1 MKIEVIYGNIIKQPD
16 AQVIVNSANANLRF
30 GSGVAGAIHGAA
42 GDELEDYCE
51 QFAPLALGAA
61 IITPAF
67 KLPNQYVIHTRA
79 ANYVTTDNAEEVLAQ
94 AVGSMM
100 RVAVENNVK
109 SLAMPA
115 IGLGMFKMP
124 PLLGAR
130 ITAQVLTRH
139 EWKDSCVDWV
149 RICVA
154 DQALIPLYVSAL
166 AAADAR

>member
-1 MKIEVIYGNIIKQPD
+1 MKIEVLYGNIIKQPD
-16 AQVIVNSANANLRF
+16 AQAIVNSANANLRF

-51 QFAPLALGAA
+51 KFAPLALGEA

-67 KLPNQYVIHTRA
+67 KLPNQFVIHTRA

-94 AVGSMM
+94 AVESML
-100 RVAVENNVK
+100 RVAIENDVK

-130 ITAQVLTRH
+130 ITAQVLTRG
-139 EWKDSCVDWV
+139 EWKDSCVEWV
-149 RICVA
+149 RVCVA
-154 DQALIPLYVSAL
+154 DQALIPLYKSAL
-166 AAADAR
+166 AAAESR

>member
-1 MKIEVIYGNIIKQPD
+1 M
-16 AQVIVNSANANLRF
+16 
-30 GSGVAGAIHGAA
+30 
-42 GDELEDYCE
+42 
-51 QFAPLALGAA
+51 ALGEA

-67 KLPNQYVIHTRA
+67 KLPNQFVIHTRA

-94 AVGSMM
+94 AVESML
-100 RVAVENNVK
+100 RVAIENDVK

-130 ITAQVLTRH
+130 ITAQVLTRG
-139 EWKDSCVDWV
+139 EWKDSCVEWV

-154 DQALIPLYVSAL
+154 DQALIPLYKSAL
-166 AAADAR
+166 AAAESR

>member
-16 AQVIVNSANANLRF
+16 AQAIVNSANANLRF

-67 KLPNQYVIHTRA
+67 KLPNQFVIHTRA

-94 AVGSMM
+94 AVESMLK
-100 RVAVENNVK
+100 VAIENNVE
-109 SLAMPA
+109 SIAMPA

-130 ITAQVLTRH
+130 ITAQVLTRDK
-139 EWKDSCVDWV
+139 WKTSCIKWV
-149 RICVA
+149 RICLA
-154 DQALIPLYVSAL
+154 DQALIPLYESAL
-166 AAADAR
+166 AAAEHK

>member
-1 MKIEVIYGNIIKQPD
+1 MKIEVLYGNIIKQPD
-16 AQVIVNSANANLRF
+16 AQAIVNSANANLRF

-51 QFAPLALGAA
+51 QYAPLALGEA

-67 KLPNQYVIHTRA
+67 KLPNQFVIHTRA

-94 AVGSMM
+94 AIESML
-100 RVAVENNVK
+100 RVAVENKVK
-109 SLAMPA
+109 TIAMPA

-124 PLLGAR
+124 PILGAR
-130 ITAQVLTRH
+130 ITAQVLTRD
-139 EWKDSCVDWV
+139 EWKTSCVEWV

-154 DQALIPLYVSAL
+154 DQALIPLYESAL
-166 AAADAR
+166 AAAESR